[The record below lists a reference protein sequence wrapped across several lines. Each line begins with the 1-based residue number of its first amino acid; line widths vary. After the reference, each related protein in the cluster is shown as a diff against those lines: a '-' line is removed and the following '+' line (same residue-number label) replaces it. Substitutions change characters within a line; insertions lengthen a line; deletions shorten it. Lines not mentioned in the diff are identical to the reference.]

1 MQASLRFSKSGVT
14 VMRLAEMRP
23 ADANLESHKVRLP
36 LETRAMSTERPQALV
51 SGAHICLRSQANV
64 PMLYS
69 GSCH

>member
-51 SGAHICLRSQANV
+51 SGAHICRQMCPCSILRAV
-64 PMLYS
+64 TEL
-69 GSCH
+69 